1 MQLSVT
7 GRQLEITTA
16 LRSYVESKIQRL
28 EKHYENITQ
37 AHVIL
42 EVDKLRHKAE
52 ANIHLSGC
60 DIFAESEAEDMYAS
74 IDSMVDKLIRQVQ
87 KHKEKIANHHH
98 NKGRK
103 GGG

>member
-1 MQLSVT
+1 MQLNVT
-7 GRQLEITTA
+7 GRQLEITSS
-16 LRSYVESKIQRL
+16 LRNYVESKIQRL
-28 EKHYENITQ
+28 EKHYDNITQ

-60 DIFAESEAEDMYAS
+60 DIFAESEANDMYAS
-74 IDSMVDKLIRQVQ
+74 IDAMVDKLIRQVQ
-87 KHKEKIANHHH
+87 KHKEKIIDQHH

-103 GGG
+103 GSG